1 MRDRVLPVL
10 LQIRLMLDL
19 ENGLR
24 NVVDENGQVTRYS
37 ILCLN
42 ETVGVNWFVSKRKD
56 GWWTTRADSMRH
68 RCMWRWNARWMRLE
82 NIRREMW
89 WKVRTSIWRQGMN
102 KRFSTMSLWRQFIR
116 HFVFKTYRCMQST
129 STRSTWYSYLIKER
143 WSLCY
148 SGAPLWSKGLLTF
161 VVCTRLESVKVLVWE
176 LILFVVFLQ
185 YLPGQSAVQE
195 VYQRKIERTSAV

>member
-56 GWWTTRADSMRH
+56 G
-68 RCMWRWNARWMRLE
+68 
-82 NIRREMW
+82 
-89 WKVRTSIWRQGMN
+89 
-102 KRFSTMSLWRQFIR
+102 
-116 HFVFKTYRCMQST
+116 
-129 STRSTWYSYLIKER
+129 
-143 WSLCY
+143 
-148 SGAPLWSKGLLTF
+148 
-161 VVCTRLESVKVLVWE
+161 
-176 LILFVVFLQ
+176 
-185 YLPGQSAVQE
+185 
-195 VYQRKIERTSAV
+195 